1 MNFIERV
8 ELDPYLEGL
17 GVIVV
22 TDANGTQTRYLSK
35 EGVLYPGRVWRSS
48 TDTHSVTFFIP
59 FPDGTPVVL
68 KVEAL

>member
-8 ELDPYLEGL
+8 ELDPHLEGL

-22 TDANGTQTRYLSK
+22 TDANGAETRYLSK
-35 EGVLYPGRVWRSS
+35 AGVLHPGRVWRSS
-48 TDTHSVTFFIP
+48 TISYSVTFFIP
-59 FPDGTPVVL
+59 FPDGAPEVL